1 MADGL
6 SLQDATAHIHCVC
19 GGTIANGTKL
29 ADGTYHYCKD
39 ILYTAMNKTTGDIGG
54 NQNWYLADDV
64 TLTNQLT
71 TQNYVLNLCMNGH
84 NITTSNNSRMIRTYC
99 TTASTTDDNRIV
111 LTSCQADKYEDGKP
125 VNNRVYQ
132 KNVTL
137 SNDGDGGVFW
147 LTSSGTLEVYGGIID
162 ASAYTLKPNSSDA
175 AKHGCAIKVESGSTL
190 KIYGGT
196 IIGGKTLKGTNN
208 NSEGACIF
216 STGTII
222 MNGGTIIGGETVG
235 SGGSIFA
242 HTGAVTKIYGGTI
255 KNGTATNNGG
265 NIFYAGK
272 ELLIAGGTI
281 EGGTAGNRGGNVQ
294 IAANGATIS
303 GGTIQKGYAV
313 DAGNICVY
321 TDFTAAITG
330 GTIQLGKAT
339 SAGGNVYIM
348 GTLNMSG
355 GTITNGIY
363 MQNKN
368 GSLVENKDETGANV
382 KMNGTATLNMTGGH
396 ITGRTTSLQSGARVN
411 LSGTAKI
418 WGTDGSNNLRAV
430 NMTLTIGEL
439 TGDARIGFLILSE
452 NEIKQVA
459 TLETGVTA
467 DVSRFPVHDVGLTDG
482 ASRSF
487 AVKQEGTALVIYE
500 IGK

>member
-1 MADGL
+1 MFRTYNG
-6 SLQDATAHIHCVC
+6 AT
-19 GGTIANGTKL
+19 GNGKITVTTCTEKE
-29 ADGTYHYCKD
+29 GYNVISQKER
-39 ILYTAMNKTTGDIGG
+39 TGD
-54 NQNWYLADDV
+54 D
-64 TLTNQLT
+64 
-71 TQNYVLNLCMNGH
+71 
-84 NITTSNNSRMIRTYC
+84 NS
-99 TTASTTDDNRIV
+99 
-111 LTSCQADKYEDGKP
+111 
-125 VNNRVYQ
+125 
-132 KNVTL
+132 
-137 SNDGDGGVFW
+137 DGGVFW
-147 LTSSGTLEVYGGIID
+147 ITDSGTLELYAGTID
-162 ASAYTLKPNSSDA
+162 ASKYTLKPNSSDK
-175 AKHGCAIKVESGSTL
+175 AKHGCAIHLTSGSTL

-196 IIGGKTLKGTNN
+196 IIGGTTLKGTNN

-216 STGTII
+216 SQGTII

-242 HTGAVTKIYGGTI
+242 YTGAVTKIYGGTI
-255 KNGTATNNGG
+255 KNGKAGNNGG
-265 NIFYAGK
+265 NIFHSGK

-281 EGGTAGNRGGNVQ
+281 EGGNAGTRGGNVM
-294 IAANGATIS
+294 ISANGATIS
-303 GGTIQKGYAV
+303 GGTIQGGYAK
-313 DAGNICVY
+313 DGGNVCVY
-321 TDFTAAITG
+321 TGFTAGISG

-348 GTLNMSG
+348 GTLNMTG

-396 ITGRTTSLQSGARVN
+396 ITGRTTSLEAGAKVK

-418 WGTDGSNNLRAV
+418 WGTDTSNNLRAV

-439 TGDARIGFLILSE
+439 TGDARIGFLILTE
-452 NEIKQVA
+452 GEIKQVA
-459 TLETGVTA
+459 TLESGITA
-467 DVSRFPVHDVGLTDG
+467 DLTRFPVHDVQLTDG
-482 ASRSF
+482 GSRSF